1 MKIKQNQKLKDYTTI
16 GIGGSVPVVYLPETE
31 SEFAELLQT
40 LTKEKRSY
48 RILGNGSN
56 ILADDLGVP
65 EAVIVTRQ
73 MQRIFEADGQR
84 VTVDAGYPMAQL
96 AYQTASRSLS
106 GLEFAVGIPGSIGGV
121 VRMNAGAHGQTI
133 SEVVH
138 SVAMILPN
146 GHTVTANN
154 AELRFT
160 YRSSAI
166 PRDAVITRVML
177 QLKAGESREIH
188 DRIRKNNDWRISTQP
203 IREKSAGCIF
213 KNPDNS
219 TAGKL
224 IEDSGLKGFSIGGAM
239 VSDVHGNF
247 IVNKRNATFTDTLKL
262 IDHIK
267 RVVRE
272 KQGVSLE
279 EEIIVWRYK

>member
-1 MKIKQNQKLKDYTTI
+1 MKVKQNQKLKDYTTI

-31 SEFAELLQT
+31 SELSELLRT

-56 ILADDLGVP
+56 ILADDSGFSDAL
-65 EAVIVTRQ
+65 IVTKH
-73 MQRIFEADGQR
+73 MERIFEVDGER
-84 VTVDAGYPMAQL
+84 VTADAGYPVAQL

-106 GLEFAVGIPGSIGGV
+106 GLEFAVGIPGSIGGL
-121 VRMNAGAHGQTI
+121 VRMNAGAHGQTM

-138 SVAMILPN
+138 SVSMILPD
-146 GHTVTANN
+146 GHRVTANN
-154 AELRFT
+154 KELQFT

-166 PRDAVITRVML
+166 PRDAVITKVML
-177 QLKAGESREIH
+177 QLKLGDSRKIH
-188 DRIRKNNDWRISTQP
+188 ERIRENNEWRTSTQP

-213 KNPDNS
+213 KNPGDS
-219 TAGKL
+219 SAGKL
-224 IEDSGLKGFSIGGAM
+224 IEESGLKGFSIGGAM

-247 IVNKRNATFTDTLKL
+247 IVNKGNATFTDTLKL

-267 RVVRE
+267 KVVHE
-272 KQGVSLE
+272 KQGISLE
-279 EEIIVWRYK
+279 EEVIVWRNK